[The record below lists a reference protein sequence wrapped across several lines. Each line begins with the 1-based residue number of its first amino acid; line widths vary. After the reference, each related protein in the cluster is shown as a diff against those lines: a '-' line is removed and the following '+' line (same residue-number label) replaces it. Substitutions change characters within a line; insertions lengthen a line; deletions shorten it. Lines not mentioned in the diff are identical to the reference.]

1 MNNMYM
7 SQTDFASWTCA
18 ELPSIDFFLGIWA
31 TAGSGLV
38 SEDGIMP
45 ILLRSL
51 AILKFL
57 WMVALERRSR

>member
-1 MNNMYM
+1 MNNMDM

-18 ELPSIDFFLGIWA
+18 ELPSINFFLGIWA
-31 TAGSGLV
+31 NGGSGLF
-38 SEDGIMP
+38 SEDVIMP

-57 WMVALERRSR
+57 WMVALEKI

>member
-18 ELPSIDFFLGIWA
+18 ELPSINFFPGIWA
-31 TAGSGLV
+31 NAGSGLF
-38 SEDGIMP
+38 SEDVIMP

-57 WMVALERRSR
+57 WMVALEKI